1 MTESQMQHGYDWTGQ
16 DLTGWF
22 MSEKL
27 DGCRAYWD
35 GATLWTRGGN
45 AVRLPDDWHLPA
57 IALDCELYDGGGT
70 AGRARCSSALRYG
83 AKHFTASMCL
93 VAFDAPDAAGDW
105 PERMAAA
112 EAALSG
118 NQNVYAIPFRTC
130 TSTADALD
138 HMTAIQALGG
148 EGVMLRAPS
157 LRYTPGRS
165 ADLLKVKQT
174 QQWRMA
180 A

>member
-1 MTESQMQHGYDWTGQ
+1 MNETQMQHGYDWTGQ

-22 MSEKL
+22 MTEKL

-57 IALDCELYDGGGT
+57 IALDCELYDGGGN
-70 AGRARCSSALRYG
+70 AGRARCAVALRYG
-83 AKHFTASMCL
+83 KFTPTMIL
-93 VAFDAPDAAGDW
+93 VAFDAPQAAGDW
-105 PERMAAA
+105 PERIARA
-112 EAALSG
+112 EDALAG
-118 NQNVYAIPFRTC
+118 NQNACAIPWRTC

-148 EGVMLRAPS
+148 EGLMMRAPGQ
-157 LRYTPGRS
+157 RYTPCRS
-165 ADLLKVKQT
+165 TDLLKVKQNEP
-174 QQWRMA
+174 WRIA